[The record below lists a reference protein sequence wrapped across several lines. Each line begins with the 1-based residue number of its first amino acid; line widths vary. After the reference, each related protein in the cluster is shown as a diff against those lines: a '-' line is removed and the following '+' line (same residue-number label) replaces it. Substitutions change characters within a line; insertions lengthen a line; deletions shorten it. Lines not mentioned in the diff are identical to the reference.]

1 MQKSCTPVS
10 LAVGSQKSTADSAL
24 ESAIIMEPVHT
35 LDHVRKSFNSAT
47 NRDDRSRI
55 GQFLTPVA
63 IAQFMSSMFEAG
75 PKEVRLLDPG
85 AGAGVL
91 FAACVETLFSQKN
104 RPLSVEIVAYETDKT
119 ILPYLDETMK
129 RCQSLCVSNGVVFHG
144 IIRPEDFV
152 SAAITATGE
161 SLFVVPG
168 ARFTHV
174 ILNPPYR
181 KINSQTAMSRL
192 LYSSGIEVA
201 NLYAVFVWLSMRMLE
216 PGGQM
221 VAITPRSFCNGP
233 YFKKFR
239 AAFLRMMSFKR
250 IHVFESRKKAFGDD
264 DVLQENIIY
273 HAVRGL
279 QKPKSVAISTSEGL
293 DFDKARTRSVPYNRI
308 VHSGDRDMFIHL
320 GVDDTDIGPAD
331 RMKYLTS
338 SLDKLRLGVSTGRVV
353 NFRAREHLRQ
363 FPEQETVPLI
373 YPCHFLNGFIN
384 WPVESGKKPNAIA
397 LSLETSDLLV
407 EAGFYVLIKRFS
419 SKEQQ
424 RRVMAA
430 IYDPTRIDSPFVGFE
445 NHLNYFHKQGKGLPA
460 DLAKGLAV
468 YLNSTIVDQ
477 YFRLFSGHT
486 QVNAT
491 DLRKMPYP
499 THEQILRLGRYIKEK
514 MPDQETIDD
523 IMEKE
528 CLNCE
533 Q

>member
-1 MQKSCTPVS
+1 M
-10 LAVGSQKSTADSAL
+10 
-24 ESAIIMEPVHT
+24 IIKPMHT
-35 LDHVRKSFNSAT
+35 LDHIRKSFNSAT
-47 NRDDRSRI
+47 NRSDRSQI
-55 GQFLTPVA
+55 GQFLTPAA
-63 IAQFMSSMFEAG
+63 IARFMSSMFETG

-91 FAACVETLFSQKN
+91 FAACVETMVSQKN
-104 RPLSVEIVAYETDKT
+104 RPLSIDVVAYETDST

-129 RCQSLCVSNGVVFHG
+129 RSQSLCVSNGIAFQG

-152 SAAITATGE
+152 SAAITETKE
-161 SLFVVPG
+161 SLFAVPG
-168 ARFTHV
+168 TRFTHV
-174 ILNPPYR
+174 ILNPPYK
-181 KINSQTAMSRL
+181 KINSQTVMSRIL
-192 LYSSGIEVA
+192 HSSDIEVA
-201 NLYAVFVWLSMRMLE
+201 NLYAAFVWLAMQLLE

-239 AAFLRMMSFKR
+239 ASFLRMMSLKR
-250 IHVFESRKKAFGDD
+250 IHLFESRKKAFGDD

-279 QKPKSVAISTSEGL
+279 QKPESVIISASEGL
-293 DFDKARTRSVPYNRI
+293 DFDKARTLSVPYNR
-308 VHSGDRDMFIHL
+308 VVLPADRDMFIHL
-320 GVDDTDIGPAD
+320 GTNGADVGPAE
-331 RMKYLTS
+331 RMRCLTS
-338 SLDKLRLGVSTGRVV
+338 SINKLGLGVSTGRVV
-353 NFRAREHLRQ
+353 DFRAREHLRQ

-373 YPCHFLNGFIN
+373 HPCHFLNGFIN
-384 WPVESGKKPNAIA
+384 WPVESGKKPNAIV
-397 LSLETSDLLV
+397 SSSKTSDLLV
-407 EAGFYVLIKRFS
+407 EAGFYVLTKRFS

-430 IYDPTRIDSPFVGFE
+430 IYDPARMGMPLVGFE
-445 NHLNYFHKQGKGLPA
+445 NHLNYFHKEGKGLPA

-499 THEQILRLGRYIKEK
+499 TYEQLLRLSRYVKAT

>member
-1 MQKSCTPVS
+1 M
-10 LAVGSQKSTADSAL
+10 
-24 ESAIIMEPVHT
+24 HT
-35 LDHVRKSFNSAT
+35 LDQVRKSFNSAT
-47 NRDDRSRI
+47 NRTDRSQI
-55 GQFLTPVA
+55 GQFLTPAA
-63 IAQFMSSMFEAG
+63 IAQFMSSMFATG
-75 PKEVRLLDPG
+75 PRHVRILDPG

-91 FAACVETLFSQKN
+91 FAACVETLVSQKD
-104 RPLSVEIVAYETDKT
+104 RPLSIEVVAYETDST

-129 RCQSLCVSNGVVFHG
+129 WSQSLCVSNGVVFHG

-152 SAAITATGE
+152 SAAITETKE
-161 SLFVVPG
+161 SLFAVPG

-174 ILNPPYR
+174 ILNPPYK
-181 KINSQTAMSRL
+181 KINSQTVMSRM
-192 LYSSGIEVA
+192 LYSSDIEVA
-201 NLYAVFVWLSMRMLE
+201 NLYAVFVWLSMRLLE

-250 IHVFESRKKAFGDD
+250 IHLFESRKKAFGDD

-273 HAVRGL
+273 HAVREL
-279 QKPKSVAISTSEGL
+279 QKPKSVAISASEGL
-293 DFDKARTRSVPYNRI
+293 DFNKARTRSVPYNRV
-308 VHSGDRDMFIHL
+308 VHPADRDMFIHL
-320 GVDDTDIGPAD
+320 GIDDTDIGPAD
-331 RMKYLTS
+331 RMKCLTS
-338 SLDKLRLGVSTGRVV
+338 SLNKLSLGVSTGRVV
-353 NFRAREHLRQ
+353 DFRAREHLRQ
-363 FPEQETVPLI
+363 SPEQETVPLI

-397 LSLETSDLLV
+397 SSSETSDLLV
-407 EAGFYVLIKRFS
+407 EAGFYVLTKRFS

-430 IYDPTRIDSPFVGFE
+430 IYDPTRIDARLIGFE
-445 NHLNYFHKQGKGLPA
+445 NHLNYFHKQGNGLPA
-460 DLAKGLAV
+460 DLAKGLAL

-499 THEQILRLGRYIKEK
+499 THEQLLRLSRYVKDT
-514 MPDQETIDD
+514 MPDQETIDK